1 MDGVNG
7 TMIQNQKPIIVP
19 YSFAIQVQPQAQT
32 EMEGEVK
39 TTTIVSVSTNKIL
52 QRMRRVNKF
61 TYCLLLVS
69 KNII

>member
-1 MDGVNG
+1 MAGVNG

-19 YSFAIQVQPQAQT
+19 YSFAIQVKPQPQT

-39 TTTIVSVSTNKIL
+39 TTTIGSLSTNKIL

-69 KNII
+69 KNIF